1 MFDLSIYPIAYVDGQ
16 EQGSLPGI
24 FAAAAPRR
32 AARGRPGELLVLY
45 LTLQGNA
52 PLSAEG
58 MQQMLDK
65 LSQLYFQTAGSVTM
79 ALRTAADTLN
89 NYLLERNLKNASA
102 GKQAVGLLNMLVVR
116 AETAIIANCGPAHT
130 FVLGDKAVEHFAD
143 SQQAGR
149 GMGLTRTLSVRFYQT
164 ELKGNPY
171 LVLSANPPS
180 IWVSGGLSSG
190 PAASIEVVK
199 RRLLS
204 QAQPNL
210 AAVVVQL
217 QPGAGKFAINA
228 RPAPVRPEVQPAA
241 PTASQPPPAAEA
253 AAGEKIPSTSGSTP
267 PQAAAPV
274 SAAPSAA
281 ETIQPVVPPLQSQP
295 VPVAQPPASPAPPA
309 RRSRRPAK
317 TPPAPAIQEI
327 KRPPVRPA
335 LFRSMARALDA
346 WTAFRLRLGNG
357 FRKLIGR
364 LSPTGTEPSLRLS
377 SSTML
382 FIAIA
387 VPLVVVAVAVAVY
400 LERGRGARYDYY
412 LSQAQA
418 AANEAVGQSQPAEA
432 RSAWRQTLY
441 MLEQAETYKS
451 SNDAR
456 ALRNQATEALDTLDW
471 VERID
476 MQPAI
481 IGGLADTIQVTQMV
495 ATASDLYMLD
505 GVQGRVLHAALTNQ
519 GYEMDASFA
528 CNPGQV
534 GGLMVG
540 PLVDIIP
547 LPIGNDRKAALMGI
561 DNAGNLLLC
570 APGEPQ
576 DAISLAPPP
585 LNWGQINHLRLFS
598 YTLYVLDPPNN
609 VLYEFDGYDTENNR
623 PSITFSGVPESFF
636 GKNSPSLEDAVDL
649 SVDTQDIYILH
660 TDGQLTHC
668 LYSIAALVDTTC
680 DPRSSPVDPRPGYD
694 VSAPAF
700 GSTHF
705 SQMVLTQPPV
715 PSIYLLDSETT
726 NIYQFNMRLELHRL
740 LALDQDTQAA
750 MKDQKATA
758 FAINPNRMMFVA
770 LGNSIFYGFLP

>member
-1 MFDLSIYPIAYVDGQ
+1 VFDLSIYPIAYVDGQ
-16 EQGSLPGI
+16 EQGSLPGV
-24 FAAAAPRR
+24 FAAPAPRR

-58 MQQMLDK
+58 MQQMLEK

-116 AETAIIANCGPAHT
+116 AGTVIIANCGPAHT

-149 GMGLTRTLSVRFYQT
+149 GLGLTRTLSVRFYQT

-180 IWVSGGLSSG
+180 IWASGGLSSG
-190 PAASIEVVK
+190 PAASVEVVK

-217 QPGAGKFAINA
+217 QPGTGKIAINA
-228 RPAPVRPEVQPAA
+228 RPALVRPEAQPAA
-241 PTASQPPPAAEA
+241 PAASEPPSSVEVP
-253 AAGEKIPSTSGSTP
+253 AGEKAPSSSDSIP

-274 SAAPSAA
+274 TLAP
-281 ETIQPVVPPLQSQP
+281 PVVEASQPAVLPLQSQP
-295 VPVAQPPASPAPPA
+295 VPAAQPPAKPA

-317 TPPAPAIQEI
+317 TTPEPAIHEI
-327 KRPPVRPA
+327 KRPPVRPV
-335 LFRSMARALDA
+335 LFRSMGRALDA

-377 SSTML
+377 TSTML

-400 LERGRGARYDYY
+400 LERGRGARFDYY

-418 AANEAVGQSQPAEA
+418 AAHEAVSQSQPAEA

-441 MLEQAETYKS
+441 MLDQAETYKR
-451 SNDAR
+451 SNDTR
-456 ALRNQATEALDTLDW
+456 ALKNQATEALDTLDW

-481 IGGLADTIQVTQMV
+481 VGGLADTIQVTQMV

-505 GVQGRVLHAALTNQ
+505 GVQGRVLHAVLTNQ

-534 GGLMVG
+534 GGLLVG

-561 DNAGNLLLC
+561 DNAGSLLMC
-570 APGEPQ
+570 TPGEPQ

-585 LNWGQINHLRLFS
+585 LNWAQINHLRLFS

-609 VLYEFDGYDTENNR
+609 VLHEFDGYDTENNR
-623 PSITFSGVPESFF
+623 LSLTFSSAPESFF

-649 SVDTQDIYILH
+649 SVDTQDIYFLH
-660 TDGQLTHC
+660 ADGQLTHC

-726 NIYQFNMRLELHRL
+726 NIYQFNMRLELHRV

-750 MKDQKATA
+750 MKNQKATA
-758 FAINPNRMMFVA
+758 FAINPNRMIFVA